1 VTDDEIRMVIEGV
14 LAETPELGETPR
26 NACFDYLARTA
37 PTIEN
42 GVRPAE
48 PLLRGDEMIRWE
60 GPKSLFE
67 RMVLNDRRWRK
78 EHRD

>member
-1 VTDDEIRMVIEGV
+1 MTDEQIVEVLQGIVKECRDLGV
-14 LAETPELGETPR
+14 TPR
-26 NACFDYLARTA
+26 VQILDYLARTA

-42 GVRPAE
+42 GVTPAE

-78 EHRD
+78 EHG